1 MSAPII
7 KYLGEA
13 GTRELVTLIKADLA
27 KKEELSKFTT
37 MPPAADHIG
46 RIVQFIGATVPLYTK
61 GYFYYSDGAVWTQ
74 INVQPATQGSG
85 GFEVVDI
92 LPAWSTADP
101 EKVYYVKNGT
111 VLSGYIKEPATANV
125 WYSLAGGAS
134 TYKFEIVT
142 ALPSWVLAD
151 ANTVYFIPDGDNLA
165 GYIKNVSQSGKF
177 YALNKEVHDVL
188 FVTALP
194 SWATADATKL
204 YMVLDS
210 ATSKMTAYKK
220 GNVANQ
226 WYELDGGT
234 GSMQFVTELPD
245 WSAAVANTA
254 YILNENG
261 KLSVYTKGA
270 TANQWNEL
278 AGHEA
283 LPIATIDEVFEE
295 VFD

>member
-13 GTRELVTLIKADLA
+13 GTRELITLIKADLA
-27 KKEELSKFTT
+27 RKEELSKFTT
-37 MPPAADHIG
+37 MPLAADHIG
-46 RIVQFIGATVPLYTK
+46 RIVQYIGATVPLYTK

-85 GFEVVDI
+85 GFEVVDV

-101 EKVYYVKNGT
+101 DKVYYVKDGT
-111 VLSGYIKEPATANV
+111 VLTGYIKEPATANV
-125 WYSLAGGAS
+125 WYSLEGGAS

-142 ALPSWVLAD
+142 SLPSWALAN
-151 ANTVYFIPDGDNLA
+151 ANIVYFIPDGDNLV

-177 YALNKEVHDVL
+177 YVINKEVHDVL
-188 FVTALP
+188 FVTTLP
-194 SWATADATKL
+194 AWASADATKL
-204 YMVLDS
+204 YMVLDN

-220 GNVANQ
+220 GTTTDQ
-226 WYELDGGT
+226 WYELEGGS
-234 GSMQFVTELPD
+234 GSMQFVTVLPD
-245 WSAAVANTA
+245 WDAAIDNTV
-254 YILNENG
+254 YILNESG
-261 KLSVYTKGA
+261 KLSVYTKGD
-270 TANQWNEL
+270 TASQWNEL